1 MLCRTLFRDADRL
14 TFGVCPIDI
23 SCAAIV
29 LHCADICI
37 HILSKNKQKKKKK
50 QASGKALFLSRF
62 FFIHFPLYVC
72 RVWSHYHACCFVCPF
87 NTKPLTSACNLFNL
101 MLIYFLREQ
110 PEKYVQTTFLGRN
123 FSIQVFSL
131 SELNSD
137 VNWAKAYFWFI
148 ALSGSYATYVHVH
161 NKRRKGP
168 VHTAYLKLY
177 MASVQL

>member
-1 MLCRTLFRDADRL
+1 VFAQL
-14 TFGVCPIDI
+14 TFPVQRLCCIVQTYAFIFCQKI
-23 SCAAIV
+23 S
-29 LHCADICI
+29 
-37 HILSKNKQKKKKK
+37 KKKKK
-50 QASGKALFLSRF
+50 QASGKALFLSRC

-131 SELNSD
+131 LELNSD

-148 ALSGSYATYVHVH
+148 ALSGSYATYVHVCDHATCTVSLLRFYGSGH
-161 NKRRKGP
+161 N
-168 VHTAYLKLY
+168 
-177 MASVQL
+177 